1 MLLQGYCKRFL
12 FECENSTDNNSNIN
26 GDFCYFIPMWDFLK
40 KIFSERKGNVTVV
53 VLDEQNPDGS
63 GSFKLASKDI
73 VKVTL
78 LVITLSVFVTTILF
92 FATPLGSLYQSQSD
106 EAMRREVLEIS
117 ERLIM
122 LQDSLNA
129 RDQQLRN
136 MKNVLQQVPDT
147 TYDIGSNRLQ
157 YEERSPREPYTES
170 PFLNAYDM
178 LSQDEIILSSGSAD
192 IPDFPAK
199 RPIEGK
205 KSQGFNPE
213 KGHFGIDIASKS
225 NTNFTAMAD
234 GVVIHRGWTIN
245 FGHVIYLQHSNG
257 IISVYKHAAK
267 SLKKQGDYV
276 LKGDILG
283 TVADTGVLSSGS
295 HLHIEVWKNGIPQNP
310 EMYIIN

>member
-1 MLLQGYCKRFL
+1 
-12 FECENSTDNNSNIN
+12 
-26 GDFCYFIPMWDFLK
+26 MWDFLK
-40 KIFSERKGNVTVV
+40 KIFSEREGNVTVV

-63 GSFKLASKDI
+63 GSFKLASRDI

-92 FATPLGSLYQSQSD
+92 FATPLGSLYQSQGDKELRSELLD
-106 EAMRREVLEIS
+106 IS

-136 MKNVLQQVPDT
+136 MKHVLQQVPDT
-147 TYDIGSNRLQ
+147 TYDVGSNSRNVQ
-157 YEERSPREPYTES
+157 FQERSPREPYAES

-178 LSQDEIILSSGSAD
+178 LSQDEIILSGGRSG
-192 IPDFPAK
+192 IPDFPAN
-199 RPIEGK
+199 RPIVGK
-205 KSQGFNPE
+205 KSQGFNPD
-213 KGHFGIDIASKS
+213 KGHFGIDIAAKS

-234 GVVIHRGWTIN
+234 GVVIHKSWTIN
-245 FGHVIYLQHSNG
+245 FGHVVHLQHKDG

-267 SLKKQGDYV
+267 SFKKQGDYV

-310 EMYIIN
+310 EMYISNE